1 MKKLSVVVIAL
12 AFGVVFWSSES
23 LGAAASGSTQ
33 TVSGGG
39 VAAKVTYLN
48 PNSRNDLR
56 FQVSLETHS
65 VLLDG
70 YDLKSLALLRDDK
83 GMSYPPTAV
92 ENKGGGHHREIILTF
107 SKVSSDAK
115 TFKVVIKDVAG
126 VKERVFSW
134 SVE

>member
-1 MKKLSVVVIAL
+1 MKKLSVLVIAL
-12 AFGVVFWSSES
+12 AFGVAFWNGEGSS
-23 LGAAASGSTQ
+23 AAASGSTQ

-39 VAAKVTYLN
+39 VAAKVTFLN

-70 YDLKSLALLRDDK
+70 YDLKSLALLSDDK
-83 GMSYPPTAV
+83 GKSYPPTAV

-107 SKVSSDAK
+107 PKVSPDAK
-115 TFKVVIKDVAG
+115 TFKIVIKDVAG
-126 VKERVFSW
+126 VKERIFSW
-134 SVE
+134 KLE